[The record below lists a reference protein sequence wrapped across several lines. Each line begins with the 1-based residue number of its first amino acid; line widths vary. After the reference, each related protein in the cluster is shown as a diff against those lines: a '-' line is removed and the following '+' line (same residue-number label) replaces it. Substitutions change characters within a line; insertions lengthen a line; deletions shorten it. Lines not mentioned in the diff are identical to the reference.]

1 MERTVYLKPPKEA
14 NTDKTWLL
22 HKCVYGLSDA
32 SRFWYL
38 RIRDEILKLNGE
50 ISPLDQGLFLF
61 FREGKLCGIISCFV
75 DDMTYGGD
83 NIFEQNVIQSLRNTF
98 TISSENCQ
106 VFDYVGISIQQN
118 PDKSIAVNQN
128 SYIQSI
134 LPLPL
139 QGGREPDNLLS
150 TAEVSNFRSIVGQLN
165 WVSGITRPDIAFE
178 VCSASAK
185 NISPTVRDATTINKT
200 VKRLKHDNCQ
210 LLFPAMTPN
219 KVVLTF
225 HTDASFN
232 SLPNGGSQGGQ
243 LIFLNDDEGNC
254 CPIAWNSSRIKRV
267 VRSTLAAET
276 HSLAD
281 GYGTASYLRQLL
293 PKIFP
298 QVQQQPATAIT
309 DSKSLYD
316 TMGTSHRASDKS
328 LVVHISYIRQWIDE
342 HQLLLI
348 WKEGSSQLSTAL
360 TKRGASTSL
369 LTSTLSTGRFQFSN

>member
-1 MERTVYLKPPKEA
+1 
-14 NTDKTWLL
+14 
-22 HKCVYGLSDA
+22 
-32 SRFWYL
+32 
-38 RIRDEILKLNGE
+38 
-50 ISPLDQGLFLF
+50 
-61 FREGKLCGIISCFV
+61 
-75 DDMTYGGD
+75 
-83 NIFEQNVIQSLRNTF
+83 
-98 TISSENCQ
+98 
-106 VFDYVGISIQQN
+106 
-118 PDKSIAVNQN
+118 
-128 SYIQSI
+128 
-134 LPLPL
+134 
-139 QGGREPDNLLS
+139 
-150 TAEVSNFRSIVGQLN
+150 
-165 WVSGITRPDIAFE
+165 
-178 VCSASAK
+178 
-185 NISPTVRDATTINKT
+185 
-200 VKRLKHDNCQ
+200 
-210 LLFPAMTPN
+210 MTPN

-348 WKEGSSQLSTAL
+348 WKEGSSQLSNAL